1 MQDEETQYQEMIEDH
16 RRVNRLLGIKK
27 HRRVNS
33 HIPDFNR
40 DISTARILDYL
51 VAGKDQPKEVR

>member
-51 VAGKDQPKEVR
+51 VAGKD